1 MSKAAPMVGMFA
13 ELAERR
19 ADHPALVGA
28 ARTVT
33 YAELVQ
39 RANRVANALTGLGV
53 AEDGRV
59 AYLDLNNPE
68 FFELMLGA
76 AKVGAAIAPLNFRLT
91 PGEMG
96 RIVADSE
103 ARVLVVGAAFEAAVP
118 VIEAEAPTLQRVVR
132 VGEDYEAWLAAA
144 PDTDPGRPSRGDDV
158 VLQLYTSG
166 TTGLPKGVMLTNDNC
181 SALLDVAEAWG
192 VDETSVSLVAMPLFH
207 IGGSGWANVSLAR
220 GATNILV
227 PMIDPTSLLDTIEQQ
242 RITNAFLVPAVLQML
257 CAVPGADDRDFSS
270 LRSIAYGASP
280 ITSAALT
287 RALEVFKAPLFQVYG
302 LTETTGAITEL
313 SSEDHDPGGPRQ
325 HLMRSAGKPYP
336 WVEMKAVD
344 PATGKDCA
352 AGEVG
357 EIWIRSVQN
366 SPGYWRK
373 PQDTAAVFDG
383 DGWLHTGD
391 AGYFDDDGYLFLT
404 DRIKDMIVT
413 GAENVY
419 PIEVES
425 ALSEHP
431 DVADVAVI
439 GVPDEQWGETVKA
452 IVVRRPGSELT
463 EGELLAWSKD
473 RIAGF
478 KRPRSVDFADE
489 LPRNP
494 SGKLLKRVLR
504 EPYWAGSDRAEGRR
518 IS

>member
-1 MSKAAPMVGMFA
+1 MLEIFA
-13 ELAERR
+13 RLATER

-28 ARTVT
+28 ARTVS
-33 YAELVQ
+33 YGDLWA
-39 RANRVANALTGLGV
+39 RSNRVANALTDLGV
-53 AEDGRV
+53 GEHGRV

-68 FFELMLGA
+68 FFEVSLGA
-76 AKVGAAIAPLNFRLT
+76 TKVGAAIAPLNFRLT
-91 PGEMG
+91 PAEMG
-96 RIVADSE
+96 HIVHDAG
-103 ARVLVVGAAFEAAVP
+103 ATVLVIGAPFEGALEA
-118 VIEAEAPTLQRVVR
+118 IRAEAPGLTTVVR
-132 VGEDYEAWLAAA
+132 VGEDYEQWLAAA
-144 PDTDPGRPSRGDDV
+144 AADDVQHASRPEDV

-181 SALLDVAEAWG
+181 SALLDVAEHWD

-220 GATNILV
+220 GGTDILV
-227 PMIDPTSLLDTIEQQ
+227 PMIDPAKLLDVVEEA
-242 RITNAFLVPAVLQML
+242 RVTNAFLVPAVLQMM
-257 CAVPGADDRDFSS
+257 CAVPGADQRDFSS

-287 RALEVFKAPLFQVYG
+287 RALEVFRAPLFQVYG

-313 SSEDHDPGGPRQ
+313 SSTDHDPGGPRQ

-344 PATGKDCA
+344 PATGADCK
-352 AGEVG
+352 AGAVG
-357 EIWIRSVQN
+357 EIWTRSVQN

-373 PQDTAAVFDG
+373 PEDTAAVLDA

-391 AGYFDDDGYLFLT
+391 AGYLDEDGYVFLT

-419 PIEVES
+419 PVEVES
-425 ALSEHP
+425 ALAEHP

-439 GVPDEQWGETVKA
+439 GVPDDRWGESVKA
-452 IVVRRPGSELT
+452 IVVRRPGSSLSAEELIDW
-463 EGELLAWSKD
+463 AKD

-478 KRPRSVDFADE
+478 KRPRSVDFAEE

-504 EPYWAGSDRAEGRR
+504 EPYWAAQDRNVT
-518 IS
+518 

>member
-1 MSKAAPMVGMFA
+1 MTQAPPLVEMFGD
-13 ELAERR
+13 LAGRR
-19 ADHPALVGA
+19 AEHPALVGA
-28 ARTVT
+28 TRAVT
-33 YAELVQ
+33 YAELWRRGNQ
-39 RANRVANALTGLGV
+39 VAHALTAAGV
-53 AEDGRV
+53 GEGERV

-76 AKVGAAIAPLNFRLT
+76 AKIGAAIAPLNFRLT
-91 PGEMG
+91 PTEMG
-96 RIVADSE
+96 RIVADAE
-103 ARVLVVGAAFEAAVP
+103 ARVLVVGPAFEAALP
-118 VIEAEAPTLQRVVR
+118 VIEAEAPGLARVVR
-132 VGEDYEAWLAAA
+132 TGEDYESWLSAASDA
-144 PDTDPGRPSRGDDV
+144 DPGRASRDDDV

-166 TTGLPKGVMLTNDNC
+166 TTGLPKGVMLTNANC
-181 SALLDVAEAWG
+181 SALLDVADAWD

-220 GATNILV
+220 GGTNVLV
-227 PMIDPTSLLDTIEQQ
+227 PMIDPAGLLATIEKA

-270 LRSIAYGASP
+270 IRSIAYGASP

-287 RALEVFKAPLFQVYG
+287 RSLEVFKAPLFQVYG

-313 SSEDHDPGGPRQ
+313 SSTDHDPGGPRQ
-325 HLMRSAGKPYP
+325 HLMRSAGRPYP

-344 PATGKDCA
+344 PATGQDCA
-352 AGEVG
+352 AGAVG
-357 EIWIRSVQN
+357 EIWTRSVQN
-366 SPGYWRK
+366 SPGYWHK
-373 PQDTAAVFDG
+373 PADTAAAFDA

-391 AGYFDDDGYLFLT
+391 AGYFDDEGYLFLT

-439 GVPDEQWGETVKA
+439 GVPDDTWGEKVLA
-452 IVVRRPGSELT
+452 VVVRRPGSDLT
-463 EGELLAWSKD
+463 EEELLDWARG

-504 EPYWAGSDRAEGRR
+504 EPYWSHDDRAIG
-518 IS
+518 

>member
-1 MSKAAPMVGMFA
+1 MVEMFA
-13 ELAERR
+13 ELAQRR
-19 ADHPALVGA
+19 GDHPALVGV

-39 RANRVANALTGLGV
+39 RANRVANALSALGV
-53 AEDGRV
+53 GEDGRV

-68 FFELMLGA
+68 FFEVMLGA

-91 PGEMG
+91 PAEMG
-96 RIVADSE
+96 QIVADSE
-103 ARVLVVGAAFEAAVP
+103 AAVLVVGPVFEQALP
-118 VIEAEAPTLQRVVR
+118 VIEAEAPGLKRVVR

-144 PDTDPGRPSRGDDV
+144 SDRDPGRASSADDV

-181 SALLDVAEAWG
+181 SALLDVAEAWD

-220 GATNILV
+220 GGTDILV
-227 PMIDPTSLLDTIEQQ
+227 PMIDPASLLDTIEQR
-242 RITNAFLVPAVLQML
+242 RITNAFLVPAVLQMM

-313 SSEDHDPGGPRQ
+313 SSSDHDPGGPRQ

-344 PATGKDCA
+344 PATGADCGP
-352 AGEVG
+352 GEVG

-373 PQDTAAVFDG
+373 PADTAAAFDA

-391 AGYFDDDGYLFLT
+391 AGYFDDEGYLFLT

-439 GVPDEQWGETVKA
+439 GVPDDTWGETVKA
-452 IVVRRPGSELT
+452 VVVRRPGSELT
-463 EGELLAWSKD
+463 EAELLDWSRD

-504 EPYWAGSDRAEGRR
+504 EPYWTGDRSEGRH

>member
-1 MSKAAPMVGMFA
+1 MTQAPPLVEMFGD
-13 ELAERR
+13 LAERR
-19 ADHPALVGA
+19 AEHPALVGA
-28 ARTVT
+28 TRTVT
-33 YAELVQ
+33 YAELWRRGNQ
-39 RANRVANALTGLGV
+39 VAHALTAAGV
-53 AEDGRV
+53 GEGERV

-68 FFELMLGA
+68 FFEVMLGA
-76 AKVGAAIAPLNFRLT
+76 AKIGAAIAPLNFRLT
-91 PGEMG
+91 PTEMG
-96 RIVADSE
+96 RIVADAE
-103 ARVLVVGAAFEAAVP
+103 ARVLVVGPAFEAALP
-118 VIEAEAPTLQRVVR
+118 VIESEAPGLARVVR
-132 VGEDYEAWLAAA
+132 TGGDYESWLAAA
-144 PDTDPGRPSRGDDV
+144 SDADPGRPSSDDDV

-166 TTGLPKGVMLTNDNC
+166 TTGLPKGVMLTNANC
-181 SALLDVAEAWG
+181 SALLDVADAWD

-220 GATNILV
+220 GGTNVLV
-227 PMIDPTSLLDTIEQQ
+227 PMIDPASLLDTIEKA

-270 LRSIAYGASP
+270 IRSIAYGASP

-287 RALEVFKAPLFQVYG
+287 RSLEVFKAPLFQVYG

-313 SSEDHDPGGPRQ
+313 SSTDHDPGGPRQ

-344 PATGKDCA
+344 PATGQDCG
-352 AGEVG
+352 AGAVG
-357 EIWIRSVQN
+357 EIWTRSVQN
-366 SPGYWRK
+366 SPGYWHK
-373 PQDTAAVFDG
+373 PADTAAAFDA

-391 AGYFDDDGYLFLT
+391 AGYLDDEGYLFLT
-404 DRIKDMIVT
+404 DRIKDMIVS

-439 GVPDEQWGETVKA
+439 GVPDDTWGEKVLA
-452 IVVRRPGSELT
+452 VVVRRPGSDLT
-463 EGELLAWSKD
+463 EEELLDWARG

-504 EPYWAGSDRAEGRR
+504 EPYWSHADRSIG
-518 IS
+518 

>member
-1 MSKAAPMVGMFA
+1 MSKARPMVEMFG

-19 ADHPALVGA
+19 RDHPALVGA

-33 YAELVQ
+33 YGELWE
-39 RANRVANALTGLGV
+39 RADRVANALLAAGV
-53 AEDGRV
+53 GEGRRV

-91 PGEMG
+91 PQEMG
-96 RIVADSE
+96 RIVADAE
-103 ARVLVVGAAFEAAVP
+103 AAVLVVGAPFEPALPA
-118 VIEAEAPTLQRVVR
+118 IQTEAPDIKRVVR
-132 VGEDYEAWLAAA
+132 VGEDYEAWLAEASDA
-144 PDTDPGRPSRGDDV
+144 DPGRASRPDDV
-158 VLQLYTSG
+158 VMQLYTSG

-181 SALLDVAEAWG
+181 SALLDVADAWE
-192 VDETSVSLVAMPLFH
+192 VDESSVSLVAMPLFH

-220 GATNILV
+220 GGTNVLV
-227 PMIDPTSLLDTIEQQ
+227 PMIDPAALLDTIEEQ

-257 CAVPGADDRDFSS
+257 CAVPGAGDRDFSS
-270 LRSIAYGASP
+270 IRSIAYGASP

-287 RALEVFKAPLFQVYG
+287 RSLEVFQAPLFQVYG

-313 SSEDHDPGGPRQ
+313 SSTDHDPGGPRQ

-336 WVEMKAVD
+336 WVDMKAVD
-344 PATGKDCA
+344 PATGKDCG

-366 SPGYWRK
+366 SPGYWHK
-373 PQDTAAVFDG
+373 PDATAATFDR

-391 AGYFDDDGYLFLT
+391 AGYLDDEGYLFLT

-439 GVPDEQWGETVKA
+439 GVPDERWGETVKA
-452 IVVRRPGSELT
+452 VVVRRPGSEIT
-463 EGELLAWSKD
+463 EDELLTWAKE

-504 EPYWAGSDRAEGRR
+504 EPYWATTGRNVT
-518 IS
+518 

>member
-1 MSKAAPMVGMFA
+1 
-13 ELAERR
+13 
-19 ADHPALVGA
+19 
-28 ARTVT
+28 
-33 YAELVQ
+33 
-39 RANRVANALTGLGV
+39 
-53 AEDGRV
+53 
-59 AYLDLNNPE
+59 
-68 FFELMLGA
+68 
-76 AKVGAAIAPLNFRLT
+76 
-91 PGEMG
+91 
-96 RIVADSE
+96 
-103 ARVLVVGAAFEAAVP
+103 
-118 VIEAEAPTLQRVVR
+118 
-132 VGEDYEAWLAAA
+132 
-144 PDTDPGRPSRGDDV
+144 
-158 VLQLYTSG
+158 
-166 TTGLPKGVMLTNDNC
+166 
-181 SALLDVAEAWG
+181 
-192 VDETSVSLVAMPLFH
+192 MPLFH

-220 GATNILV
+220 GGTDILV
-227 PMIDPTSLLDTIEQQ
+227 PMIDPAALLDTIEQR
-242 RITNAFLVPAVLQML
+242 RITNAFLVPAVLQMM

-313 SSEDHDPGGPRQ
+313 SSTDHDPGGPRQ

-344 PATGKDCA
+344 PATGADCGP
-352 AGEVG
+352 GEVG
-357 EIWIRSVQN
+357 EIWVRSVQN

-373 PQDTAAVFDG
+373 PADTAAAFDP

-391 AGYFDDDGYLFLT
+391 AGYLDDEGFLFLT

-452 IVVRRPGSELT
+452 VVVRRPGSELT
-463 EGELLAWSKD
+463 EAELLDWSRD

-504 EPYWAGSDRAEGRR
+504 EPYWAGSDRAEGRH

>member
-1 MSKAAPMVGMFA
+1 MTKPQPMVEMFGD
-13 ELAERR
+13 LARR
-19 ADHPALVGA
+19 RSDHPALVGA

-33 YAELVQ
+33 YAELWN
-39 RANRVANALTGLGV
+39 RSTRVANALAAVGV
-53 AEDGRV
+53 GEGERV
-59 AYLDLNNPE
+59 AYLDLNHPE
-68 FFELMLGA
+68 FFEVMIGA
-76 AKVGAAIAPLNFRLT
+76 AKIGSAIAPINFRLT
-91 PGEMG
+91 PQEMG
-96 RIVADSE
+96 RIVADAE
-103 ARVLVVGAAFEAAVP
+103 AKVLVVGPAFEPTVP
-118 VIEAEAPTLQRVVR
+118 VIEAEAPGLTRVVR
-132 VGEDYEAWLAAA
+132 VGADYETWLADAS
-144 PDTDPGRPSRGDDV
+144 DVDPARASAGDDV

-166 TTGLPKGVMLTNDNC
+166 TTGLPKGVMLTNDSC
-181 SALLDVAEAWG
+181 SALLDVAEHWD

-220 GATNILV
+220 GGTDVLV
-227 PMIDPTSLLDTIEQQ
+227 PMIDPAALLDTIETA
-242 RITNAFLVPAVLQML
+242 RVTNAFLVPAVLQML

-270 LRSIAYGASP
+270 IRSIAYGASP

-287 RALEVFKAPLFQVYG
+287 RALDVFKAPLFQVYG

-313 SSEDHDPGGPRQ
+313 SSVDHDPGGPRQ

-336 WVEMKAVD
+336 WVETKAVD
-344 PATGKDCA
+344 PATGKDCGI
-352 AGEVG
+352 GEVG
-357 EIWIRSVQN
+357 EVWIRSVQN

-373 PQDTAAVFDG
+373 PGDTAAAFDE

-391 AGYFDDDGYLFLT
+391 AGYFDADGYVFLT

-419 PIEVES
+419 PVEVES

-439 GVPDEQWGETVKA
+439 GIPDETWGETVKA
-452 IVVRRPGSELT
+452 VVVRRSGSELT
-463 EGELLAWSKD
+463 EEELLAWAKD
-473 RIAGF
+473 RVAGF

-504 EPYWAGSDRAEGRR
+504 EPYWMGQDRS

>member
-1 MSKAAPMVGMFA
+1 MSKAAPMVEMFA

-33 YAELVQ
+33 YAELET
-39 RANRVANALTGLGV
+39 RANRVANALNALGV
-53 AEDGRV
+53 GEDGRV

-91 PGEMG
+91 PQEMG
-96 RIVADSE
+96 AIVADAE
-103 ARVLVVGAAFEAAVP
+103 AKVLVVGPVFEQAIPLIEAA
-118 VIEAEAPTLQRVVR
+118 APRLERVVR
-132 VGEDYEAWLAAA
+132 VGEDYESWVAAA
-144 PDTDPGRPSRGDDV
+144 DDTDPGRPSRGDDV

-181 SALLDVAEAWG
+181 SALLDVAEAWN

-220 GATNILV
+220 GGTDVLV
-227 PMIDPTSLLDTIEQQ
+227 PMIDPAALLDVIEQR
-242 RITNAFLVPAVLQML
+242 RITNAFLVPAVLQMM
-257 CAVPGADDRDFSS
+257 CAVPGADGRDFSS

-280 ITSAALT
+280 ITSTALT
-287 RALEVFKAPLFQVYG
+287 RALEVLKAPLFQVYG

-313 SSEDHDPGGPRQ
+313 SSTDHDPGGPRQ

-336 WVEMKAVD
+336 WVELKAVD
-344 PATGKDCA
+344 PATGQDCSP
-352 AGEVG
+352 GQVG

-373 PQDTAAVFDG
+373 SEDTKAAFDA

-391 AGYFDDDGYLFLT
+391 AGYLDEDGYLFLT

-419 PIEVES
+419 PIEVET
-425 ALSEHP
+425 ALADHP
-431 DVADVAVI
+431 EVADVAVI
-439 GVPDEQWGETVKA
+439 GVPDEKWGETVKA
-452 IVVRRPGSELT
+452 VVVRAPGSDLT
-463 EGELLAWSKD
+463 EEQLVEWSKD
-473 RIAGF
+473 RVAGF
-478 KRPRSVDFADE
+478 KRPRSVDFVDE

-504 EPYWAGSDRAEGRR
+504 EPYWAEAGRN